1 MKLNRLVKG
10 VHMNY
15 LVKVFDDYTF
25 LVERVVFSYRDE
37 ALHFADIRRKQGF
50 LVKIISIIAK

>member
-1 MKLNRLVKG
+1 
-10 VHMNY
+10 MNY